1 MKQESRDG
9 FKIPKD
15 YFETFQEKLGKRMS
29 AEKSDGFSIP
39 EGYFESF
46 GEKLEERLAESPAK
60 VRNLRPRILAWSGAV
75 AAAILLFVVLQPGSR
90 YASPTFSDL
99 ADAEIENYLEVG
111 YEDLSAYEWA
121 EHFPPETLTAED
133 LIEVEPAEE
142 QILEYLDQ
150 DPNALE
156 ELIKD
161 TDNE

>member
-1 MKQESRDG
+1 MKQPSRDG
-9 FKIPKD
+9 FKIPED
-15 YFETFQEKLGKRMS
+15 YFETFQEQLGKRIHT
-29 AEKSDGFSIP
+29 KPSDGFSVP

-46 GEKLEERLAESPAK
+46 GKKLEDRLSQKPGK
-60 VRNLRPRILAWSGAV
+60 VRKLSFYIWAGSTGI
-75 AAAILLFVVLQPGSR
+75 AAAIILFVILKP
-90 YASPTFSDL
+90 ASTYTSPKFSDL

-111 YEDLSAYEWA
+111 YEDLSAYEWT
-121 EHFPPETLTAED
+121 ENFPPESLTAED

-142 QILEYLDQ
+142 QLLEYLDQ